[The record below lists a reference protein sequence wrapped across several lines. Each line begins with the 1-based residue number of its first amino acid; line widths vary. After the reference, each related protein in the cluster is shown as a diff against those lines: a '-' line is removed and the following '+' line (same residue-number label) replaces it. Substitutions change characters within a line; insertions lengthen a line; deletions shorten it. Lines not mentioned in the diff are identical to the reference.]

1 MRLPSLLHSE
11 NRRRRAGGLLLAT
24 LLLLAGACTKED
36 LKIEPATQAFPPP
49 TPYALA
55 LPEFP
60 FPVPLVP
67 LPAANPLTVE
77 GIELGRQL
85 FYEKA
90 LSLDNT
96 QSCGSCH
103 QQRRAFTDGLARAVG
118 VAGLPHP
125 RSAMPLQ
132 NLLWEPRLTWD
143 GSATALEVQA
153 RTPIEAAVEMHQP
166 LAAGVAR
173 LQRLAQYPALFGRA
187 FGSST
192 VSEANVLRALAQFER
207 TLVSSN
213 SRFDR
218 YQRGEPGVLT
228 VEELTGMRLFSTHPD
243 GRVRGGNCAD
253 CHGGA
258 LQTDRA
264 FRNNGLDATTPDAG
278 LAAVSNRPTD
288 RGKFRVPSLRN
299 IALTAPY
306 MHDGRLPTL
315 EAVLDHYNAHVA
327 LTSPNLDPLLFN
339 TTNDPLQLSRTLDL
353 TAREKAQIIAFL
365 RTLTDDEFVQ
375 NPQFA
380 DPN

>member
-1 MRLPSLLHSE
+1 MRLSLTLILD
-11 NRRRRAGGLLLAT
+11 RPRQRAKQLLAAGMLLL
-24 LLLLAGACTKED
+24 GACKAEKD
-36 LKIEPATQAFPPP
+36 APLPAPETFAAP

-55 LPEFP
+55 LPPFP
-60 FPVPLVP
+60 FPPPTVPVP
-67 LPAANPLTVE
+67 ADNPLTVE
-77 GIELGRQL
+77 GVELGRHL

-103 QQRRAFTDGLARAVG
+103 QPRRAFTDGLARAVG

-132 NLLWEPRLTWD
+132 NLLWEPRLTWE
-143 GSATALEVQA
+143 GASTVLEVQA
-153 RTPIEAAVEMHQP
+153 RTPLENPIEMHQP

-173 LQRLAQYPALFGRA
+173 LQQLAKYPPLFGKA
-187 FGSST
+187 FGTST
-192 VSEANVLRALAQFER
+192 VSEANVLKALAQFER
-207 TLVSSN
+207 TLVSAN

-218 YQRGEPGVLT
+218 YQQGDHSVFSADEVA
-228 VEELTGMRLFSTHPD
+228 GMRLFGTHPD
-243 GRVRGGNCAD
+243 GRIRGGNCGD
-253 CHGGA
+253 CHGGP
-258 LQTDRA
+258 LQTDHR
-264 FRNNGLDATTPDAG
+264 FRNNGLDALDPDAG
-278 LAAVSNRPTD
+278 LSSQTNLPTD

-315 EAVLDHYNAHVA
+315 EAVLDHYSEHVA
-327 LTSPNLDPLLFN
+327 LTSPNLDPLLLN

-353 TAREKAQIIAFL
+353 TAPEKARIIAFL

-375 NPQFA
+375 NPRFA